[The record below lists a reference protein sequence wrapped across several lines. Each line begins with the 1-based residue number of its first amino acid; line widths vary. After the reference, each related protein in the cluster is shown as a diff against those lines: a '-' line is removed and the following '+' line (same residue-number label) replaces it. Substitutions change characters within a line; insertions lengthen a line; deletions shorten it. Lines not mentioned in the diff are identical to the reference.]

1 MPSTGKEAVDALLA
15 ANRERDFA
23 ALKMHLHNGFQEAKR
38 QEREEAAS
46 AGASVGGEK
55 KEALAERRE
64 TFSERWAKAVAEAHP
79 SAAVH
84 PRPTLTLTQ
93 P

>member
-38 QEREEAAS
+38 QQGQEGEAAAS
-46 AGASVGGEK
+46 AGPDVKA
-55 KEALAERRE
+55 EALAEQR
-64 TFSERWAKAVAEAHP
+64 
-79 SAAVH
+79 SA
-84 PRPTLTLTQ
+84 T
-93 P
+93 

>member
-1 MPSTGKEAVDALLA
+1 MDALLA

-38 QEREEAAS
+38 QEREDNQRQEAA
-46 AGASVGGEK
+46 ASVGGEK
-55 KEALAERRE
+55 QEALAERRE